1 MQAFFRPVFV
11 GNDILTTYE
20 TPVNTG
26 LCVHKMDNLKK
37 KQQNIVELMKKRRH
51 IHLVEKGAMGKSSTP
66 SLTRSEIK
74 ELESMESPPSP
85 ILLNSQEQIAKL
97 LGRTVRTVQ
106 RLIKEGMPVTPQ
118 GKYDPIE
125 IRSWLLLREKKKTE
139 KGRGKE
145 FWEAKYREY
154 KAKLA
159 EITLK
164 QQRGEL
170 IYRSSVERQFIMTSL
185 ALKNGFLGLA
195 NSLPPVLHGK
205 EPTEIQVILKDRI
218 GEVCNMFA
226 TGEIFKK
233 IIREN
238 QAKFYKNS
246 RLITGSKDEE
256 SETD

>member
-1 MQAFFRPVFV
+1 
-11 GNDILTTYE
+11 
-20 TPVNTG
+20 
-26 LCVHKMDNLKK
+26 MDNLNKK
-37 KQQNIVELMKKRRH
+37 KQNIVELMKKRRH

-66 SLTRSEIK
+66 SLTKSELK
-74 ELESMESPPSP
+74 ELESMESPASP
-85 ILLNSQEQIAKL
+85 ILIESQEQIAKL

-106 RLIKEGMPVTPQ
+106 RLIKEGMPVTPH

-170 IYRSSVERQFIMTSL
+170 VYRSSVERNLVITSL

-205 EPTEIQVILKDRI
+205 EPAAIRVILKDRI
-218 GEVCNMFA
+218 GEVCNMFN
-226 TGEIFKK
+226 TGEIFEKVM
-233 IIREN
+233 REN
-238 QAKFYKNS
+238 RAKFYKNS
-246 RLITGSKDEE
+246 RLITGLKDEE